1 MYIAVS
7 FKQTHTHGEKKKTKR
22 KNKKKSAFLGVFSL
36 KAFSKVV
43 LSIVICMYINRYIH

>member
-22 KNKKKSAFLGVFSL
+22 KNKKKSAFIGVFSL
-36 KAFSKVV
+36 KELLARLYSP
-43 LSIVICMYINRYIH
+43 L